1 MSNRTRHESSF
12 DATDERGEHHTLNV
26 FVDIIDAGTMDDP
39 HATIEGLR
47 SIRTAAG
54 DCVNRIAK
62 GSYQIVTTGMN
73 LTSSDP
79 AAF

>member
-1 MSNRTRHESSF
+1 
-12 DATDERGEHHTLNV
+12 
-26 FVDIIDAGTMDDP
+26 VDIIDAGTMDDP

-62 GSYQIVTTGMN
+62 GSYQIVTHGDEPDVQRPCCF
-73 LTSSDP
+73 LAHRAD
-79 AAF
+79 AARAIDTLS